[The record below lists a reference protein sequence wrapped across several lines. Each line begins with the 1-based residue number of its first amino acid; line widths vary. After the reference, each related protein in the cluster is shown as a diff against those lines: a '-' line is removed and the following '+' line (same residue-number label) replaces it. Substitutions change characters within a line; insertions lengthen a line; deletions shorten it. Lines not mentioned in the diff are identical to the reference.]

1 MSVWRSILAPA
12 LKGRA
17 FLFMAVL
24 LLGVTALAAP
34 KPANESPAPLMQFGA
49 PDQTEGAKAL
59 EQLRRQGI
67 AGDYY
72 LEFQL
77 RFMPRR
83 GAELLYAGAMWG
95 AQNDAGLVSRVQLG
109 AGTPEAR
116 QLLIQNGA
124 APAVW
129 GSTSA
134 HPAAVRLDGPEL
146 FAPLLPGIDITPFDL
161 QMPFIHW
168 ADFRYDGLTR
178 FAGRPAHIFLLRP
191 PAGFALA
198 HPALKGVRVLLD
210 SQFNALVQVEL
221 LGEGDRVTKTTTVV
235 DLKKVDGQWIVK
247 TIDVRDE
254 ATKNKTRLSI
264 TAASLGLSLS
274 DALFAPA
281 GLAVEP
287 TLPPAGK
294 ITRISP

>member
-1 MSVWRSILAPA
+1 MPVWRFILAPA
-12 LKGRA
+12 LEWRA
-17 FLFMAVL
+17 FLFTTL
-24 LLGVTALAAP
+24 LLTAAGAVAAP
-34 KPANESPAPLMQFGA
+34 KPANEAPAPLLQLGE
-49 PDQTEGAKAL
+49 PDQAEGAKAL

-83 GAELLYAGAMWG
+83 GAERLFTGAMWG
-95 AQNDAGLVSRVQLG
+95 AQNPLGLISRVRLA

-124 APAVW
+124 QPAVW
-129 GSTSA
+129 ESTPT
-134 HPAAVRLDGPEL
+134 HPGAVAIEGTRL
-146 FAPLLPGIDITPFDL
+146 FQPLLPGLDITPFDL

-178 FAGRPAHIFLLRP
+178 FAGRPAHVFLLRP
-191 PAGFALA
+191 PAIFAA
-198 HPALKGVRVLLD
+198 EHPELKGVRVQLD

-235 DLKKVDGQWIVK
+235 DLKKVSGQWIVK
-247 TIDVRDE
+247 SIDVRDE
-254 ATKNKTRLSI
+254 ATKNKTRLSM
-264 TAASLGLSLS
+264 TAAALGLTLA
-274 DALFAPA
+274 DAIFSPA
-281 GLAVEP
+281 ELAVEP
-287 TLPPAGK
+287 AVPEAAK
-294 ITRISP
+294 ITPISP